1 MIVPSDAEK
10 GSFRIPASLNR
21 PFPLSGSPRHKGPPI
36 PGRAVTTLSGR
47 SSTVPPRPVASQT
60 VTPAP
65 SSLGSCHYVLL
76 KHAQTDAEA
85 GEYWLAKKD
94 GREPWPV
101 VICDEEMIEKFFADK
116 PRPKNARRADGTWRK
131 EFRPRGDLTGQKC
144 FPAMY
149 LGTMRL

>member
-21 PFPLSGSPRHKGPPI
+21 PFPLSGSPRPKGPPR
-36 PGRAVTTLSGR
+36 PGRAVSALFGR

-60 VTPAP
+60 VTPT
-65 SSLGSCHYVLL
+65 SSVLGSFQDVLL
-76 KHAQTDAEA
+76 KHAQVDAEA
-85 GEYWLAKKD
+85 GEYWLAIKD

-101 VICDEEMIEKFFADK
+101 VICDEEMIEKFFADN

-131 EFRPRGDLTGQKC
+131 GFRPRGDLTGQKC

-149 LGTMRL
+149 LGTMKL